1 MKVHLN
7 VTLDVEPCEEKDAN
21 LPPEEVTASV
31 REAIENAIRYAQG
44 EGHAHPLSAVVS
56 VLLNSVAVEPVLSD
70 LDLLEALLALT
81 EPFKDQMS
89 RDDRISWS
97 AVSALAADRR
107 ARKDGDLVS
116 P

>member
-1 MKVHLN
+1 VSILLDGVEIEPSPLN
-7 VTLDVEPCEEKDAN
+7 
-21 LPPEEVTASV
+21 
-31 REAIENAIRYAQG
+31 
-44 EGHAHPLSAVVS
+44 
-56 VLLNSVAVEPVLSD
+56 
-70 LDLLEALLALT
+70 LDLLEALLAIT

-89 RDDRISWS
+89 QDDRISWS